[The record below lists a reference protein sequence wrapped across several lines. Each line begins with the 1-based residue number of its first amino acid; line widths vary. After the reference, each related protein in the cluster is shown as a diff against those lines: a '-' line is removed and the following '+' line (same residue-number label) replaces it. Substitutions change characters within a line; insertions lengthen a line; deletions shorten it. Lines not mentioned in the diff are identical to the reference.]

1 MSTDVIVHHCNPDTI
16 RNGLLGVIPAA
27 TELMS
32 YRKVR
37 KGRLQKSLQY
47 SVEHAVNAGLLG
59 SQALITIDIESVAG
73 FIFVDVLPCY

>member
-1 MSTDVIVHHCNPDTI
+1 MSTDVIVHHCNPDTT

-27 TELMS
+27 TELIS

-47 SVEHAVNAGLLG
+47 SVEHAINA
-59 SQALITIDIESVAG
+59 V
-73 FIFVDVLPCY
+73 